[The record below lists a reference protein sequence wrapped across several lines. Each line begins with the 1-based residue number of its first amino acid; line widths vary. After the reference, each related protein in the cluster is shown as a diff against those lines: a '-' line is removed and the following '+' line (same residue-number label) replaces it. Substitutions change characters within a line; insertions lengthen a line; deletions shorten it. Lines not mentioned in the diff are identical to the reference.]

1 MNDSFE
7 RELGGAL
14 RRGEAQM
21 DAATRAELARI
32 RRQAIRVS
40 GGKFWFAHRA
50 WAWPTAGVALA
61 SLVLM
66 VFALFHQP
74 NGAGS
79 SAPEQLSNNID
90 LYENLDFYYWLTE
103 PDSGMNG

>member
-1 MNDSFE
+1 MKDSFE
-7 RELGGAL
+7 QELGRTL
-14 RRGEAQM
+14 RHGELQM
-21 DAATRAELARI
+21 DAATRADLARI
-32 RRQAIRVS
+32 RHQAIHVS
-40 GGKFWFAHRA
+40 GGKFWFAHRT
-50 WAWPTAGVALA
+50 WTWPTAGVALA

-66 VFALFHQP
+66 VFTLFHQP

-103 PDSGMNG
+103 SDSGMKG